1 MFKRII
7 AFIMVLVIIFSLVLS
22 VPASAVVGLPGMEFV
37 ETCVTYFGDILFGSD
52 SMDVSEYYD
61 WVTSGDSLVGECPE
75 RADGGTHIFQGDI
88 TIGMLVGRFTERC
101 LYCGITATD
110 YQRELETAKLANM
123 ETPLV
128 THLKASEVS
137 YNGVVLPNIETV
149 WDKANYPYVY
159 IRRIGAEYTVAFLTT
174 SFYVNDNGDTMYW
187 SDNGEGII
195 YNAPIDTNADP
206 WEVGDWEFDRE
217 FTYSA
222 HGWNSGPAE
231 MPIIWCNFD
240 IYTIGSGDDGE
251 VGRELYEDYD
261 APIAIAEPQASRPT
275 SFTKYI
281 NNYNINNVV
290 NEGSKTVNYY
300 ITPTEYVENRVE
312 TTVETKYCYDIT
324 VYDETTK
331 VFTEPTSG
339 AQILTSGW
347 TYNYNTRSYD
357 IAVADGAF
365 VMDGA
370 AVTRIV
376 VTYGDEAVVLDYY
389 DENDVMLNSDS
400 YAYVVVSDDVTFSS
414 IVYVNNG
421 GNDGGGGSGDSDSDD
436 GIDTGI
442 FKKLGQLISSLL
454 TGIIDMIETA
464 LSGVLDSLIFLTKLV
479 GEKLSHVVDTVM
491 SMFEKIPKLFGGF
504 LDFLSAVFPF
514 IPEDIVTVITFGVVA
529 VVLVGLLKML
539 IKR

>member
-7 AFIMVLVIIFSLVLS
+7 AFIMVLVIIFSLVLA
-22 VPASAVVGLPGMEFV
+22 VPASAIFGMPGLDFIQAVVTEL
-37 ETCVTYFGDILFGSD
+37 GDILFGPD
-52 SMDVSEYYD
+52 SMGVSEYYE
-61 WVTSGDSLVGECPE
+61 WVASGDSLTGECPE
-75 RADGGTHIFQGDI
+75 RADGGPHIFQGDI
-88 TIGMLVGRFTERC
+88 TFGLLVGRFTERC
-101 LYCGITATD
+101 LYCGITATEF
-110 YQRELETAKLANM
+110 QRELEIAKLANM

-128 THLKASEVS
+128 THLKANEVS
-137 YNGVVLPNIETV
+137 YNGVTLPNIEAV
-149 WDKANYPYVY
+149 WDKDNYPYVY
-159 IRRIGAEYTVAFLTT
+159 IREHSTRYDVTFLTT
-174 SFYVNDNGDTMYW
+174 SFYVDATGDTMYW
-187 SDNGEGII
+187 SDDGEGII
-195 YNAPIDTNADP
+195 YSASIDLDADSR
-206 WEVGDWEFDRE
+206 EVGDWEFSRE

-222 HGWNSGPAE
+222 NGWNSGPTVL
-231 MPIIWCNFD
+231 PIVWCNFD
-240 IYTIGSGDDGE
+240 LYTISSNDDGDI
-251 VGRELYEDYD
+251 VRDLYEDYD
-261 APIAIAEPQASRPT
+261 APIVIVEPEVSRPS
-275 SFTKYI
+275 SFTQYI
-281 NNYNINNVV
+281 DNYNINNVV
-290 NEGSKTVNYY
+290 DEGSKTVNYY
-300 ITPTEYVENRVE
+300 ITPTEYIENRIE
-312 TTVETKYCYDIT
+312 TTVETTYCYDIT
-324 VYDETTK
+324 VYDERTK

-357 IAVADGAF
+357 ITVADGAF
-365 VMDGA
+365 IMDDV

-400 YAYVVVSDDVTFSS
+400 YTYVVVSDDVTFSS

-421 GNDGGGGSGDSDSDD
+421 GNNTGGGTDDSDD
-436 GIDTGI
+436 DVDTGI